1 MDKDIEDTLL
11 EAVRNISLM
20 FDNDK
25 DKKRE
30 FVDPNGIIILIEK
43 DPKDKENF
51 NVSLFNFKE
60 DDNEFPICK
69 VIAYGLLQILDEDL
83 ETVFT
88 KGMKKVLDESDE
100 NVKKVVQAEV
110 VDFNEYRRVV
120 NNKPF
125 LEYKND
131 KEDTDDAG

>member
-20 FDNDK
+20 FNKDG

-69 VIAYGLLQILDEDL
+69 VIAYGLLHILDEDL

-120 NNKPF
+120 DNRPF
-125 LEYKND
+125 LED
-131 KEDTDDAG
+131 KEDNDDAG

>member
-20 FDNDK
+20 FNKDG

-43 DPKDKENF
+43 DPNDEENF

-60 DDNEFPICK
+60 DENQFPICK
-69 VIAYGLLQILDEDL
+69 VIAYGLLHILDEDL

-120 NNKPF
+120 DNRPF
-125 LEYKND
+125 LED
-131 KEDTDDAG
+131 KEDNDDAG